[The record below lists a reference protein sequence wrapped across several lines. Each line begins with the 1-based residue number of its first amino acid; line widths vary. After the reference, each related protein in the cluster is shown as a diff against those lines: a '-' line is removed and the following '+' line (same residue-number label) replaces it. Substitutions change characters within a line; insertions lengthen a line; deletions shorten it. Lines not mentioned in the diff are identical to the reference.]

1 MRRVHVD
8 ARSIPLADMPAGVT
22 GVAPAAYTDLLALWL
37 TRSPL
42 TDLATAAR
50 TTPPFAWSASTLS
63 LVAAGPGRMLALRAL
78 ASERAD
84 AVNEA
89 LARAAAQV
97 PPAYEEAR
105 RLAEGFAEQMR
116 ERFEVLDEE
125 GGGEARPAAGG
136 G

>member
-1 MRRVHVD
+1 MKIAPCSVTTAPSCTIAGTFR
-8 ARSIPLADMPAGVT
+8 ALADAE
-22 GVAPAAYTDLLALWL
+22 
-37 TRSPL
+37 SPL

-63 LVAAGPGRMLALRAL
+63 LVAAGPGRMLALRAP

-105 RLAEGFAEQMR
+105 RLAEGFAEQVR
-116 ERFEVLDEE
+116 ERFEVLVE
-125 GGGEARPAAGG
+125 GAGAVG
-136 G
+136 